1 MRAAPAPRPRL
12 VLFDIDG
19 TLLSGGRAARSVFA
33 GALKEVFGTC
43 GDVETFAFEGKLDP
57 MIVHELLVA
66 AGVPEETVLRRR
78 GDALALYLDRL
89 EAALAEERPVLKP
102 GVAAVLDGVA
112 RDGAAVSALLTGNVE
127 RGARIKLSA
136 VDLWDR
142 FAFGAFGDEAARPRG
157 PRPDRACEGPPP
169 RPRVHGRG
177 LRRRGRR
184 PAGRGLRARARR
196 AHRRRR
202 DGKDVG
208 RLPRGRRGLARPSR
222 TSRTRPARWR
232 PSLADVPSRSLFLAL
247 VVLAAAG
254 LGGMSPARA
263 SDTFPG
269 PPFDLDATT
278 PHDVVFT
285 IDTKPAR
292 DVLGLLSGAPEPTA
306 ALAA

>member
-33 GALKEVFGTC
+33 GALTEVFGTC

-142 FAFGAFGDEAARPRG
+142 FAFGAFGDEAARREDLG
-157 PRPDRACEGPPP
+157 PIA
-169 RPRVHGRG
+169 
-177 LRRRGRR
+177 L
-184 PAGRGLRARARR
+184 AKARR
-196 AHRRRR
+196 LGHAFTGA
-202 DGKDVG
+202 DCVVVGDAPQDVAC
-208 RLPRGRRGLARPSR
+208 ARSLGARIVAVATGR
-222 TSRTRPARWR
+222 TSAD
-232 PSLADVPSRSLFLAL
+232 SLTGAGASLVLPDLSNTSRAL
-247 VVLAAAG
+247 EAI
-254 LGGMSPARA
+254 LG
-263 SDTFPG
+263 
-269 PPFDLDATT
+269 
-278 PHDVVFT
+278 
-285 IDTKPAR
+285 
-292 DVLGLLSGAPEPTA
+292 
-306 ALAA
+306 